1 MSRTTI
7 LVAGLVAS
15 LGFSI
20 AVMAQSAPASA
31 DAQATG
37 NQASQQPTRAAQPI
51 IKPGDRN
58 CLRHTGSLIPPK
70 KGACMPVV
78 GRSYSGDELRRTGT
92 QDNARALQ
100 MLDPSISIG
109 H

>member
-1 MSRTTI
+1 MSRATI
-7 LVAGLVAS
+7 LVAGLIVS
-15 LGFSI
+15 LGLSV
-20 AVMAQSAPASA
+20 AVMAQSAPASG
-31 DAQATG
+31 DAQATSK
-37 NQASQQPTRAAQPI
+37 QASQQPIKAAQPL

-58 CLRHTGSLIPPK
+58 CLRQTGSLIPPK

>member
-37 NQASQQPTRAAQPI
+37 NQASQRPAKAAPI

-58 CLRHTGSLIPPK
+58 CLRQTGSLIPPK
-70 KGACMPVV
+70 
-78 GRSYSGDELRRTGT
+78 
-92 QDNARALQ
+92 
-100 MLDPSISIG
+100 
-109 H
+109 

>member
-1 MSRTTI
+1 MSRSTI
-7 LVAGLVAS
+7 LVAALIAT
-15 LGFSI
+15 LGVNA
-20 AVMAQSAPASA
+20 AVMAQSSPAGSP
-31 DAQATG
+31 Q
-37 NQASQQPTRAAQPI
+37 QLASQSTRQSAKAGQPV

-70 KGACMPVV
+70 KGECMPVV

-100 MLDPSISIG
+100 MLDPSISLG